1 MLDWWRRWTWQR
13 YESRVSTSD
22 DFATFQRL
30 FSGPLTPDLASK
42 MPLGILL
49 KKRDDAGQETRGII
63 DAEINRRLNSRL
75 AIIANL
81 ISVLALIVSVVA
93 LARSSR

>member
-1 MLDWWRRWTWQR
+1 
-13 YESRVSTSD
+13 
-22 DFATFQRL
+22 
-30 FSGPLTPDLASK
+30 

-81 ISVLALIVSVVA
+81 ISVLALIVGRR
-93 LARSSR
+93 ARQIVEVGLSCRREGSDQFR